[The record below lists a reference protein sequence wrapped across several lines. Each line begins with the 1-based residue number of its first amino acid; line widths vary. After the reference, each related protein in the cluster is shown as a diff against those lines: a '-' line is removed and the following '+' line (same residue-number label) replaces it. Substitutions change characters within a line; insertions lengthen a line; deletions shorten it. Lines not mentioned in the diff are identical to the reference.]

1 MSNQSEL
8 AQLASVFAG
17 SALSNRNMVI
27 NGGMTVAQ
35 RSSSVA
41 SQTSTNGYTT
51 CDRWHLQMNSSGTFT
66 VSQSTT
72 APEGFANSFKIDC
85 TTADA
90 SPDYLILSYRFEG
103 QDLQRIKKGT
113 ASAESL
119 TLSFW
124 VRSSKTGTYQVN
136 LQDIDNT
143 RNIGATYTISSA
155 DTWEYKTVTFAGD
168 TTGSLD
174 NDNANS
180 LNVEWWLASGTTF
193 NSGAVPTSWEAKSNA
208 DRAAGLDVAIG
219 ASISDDFYI
228 TGVQLEIGDTSTPFE
243 HIPYSDQLARCQR
256 YFYQLVDGANQS
268 MGTGGYYAS
277 TLFILG
283 VDHPVPMRAK
293 PTASITSGTSYYR
306 IWRNSTSEYCSLS
319 TATHHSN
326 STTDHSIFDMTGDIS
341 GPVGYFGR
349 MLSNSSS
356 ANVYLDAEL

>member
-1 MSNQSEL
+1 MSKARGL
-8 AQLASVFAG
+8 ADLGNVYDDG
-17 SALSNRNMVI
+17 ALSNRNMVT
-27 NGGMTVAQ
+27 NGSMTVAQ

-90 SPDYLILSYRFEG
+90 SPNYLILSYRFEG

-143 RNIGATYTISSA
+143 RNIGTTYTISSA

-219 ASISDDFYI
+219 ASTSDDFHI
-228 TGVQLEIGDTSTPFE
+228 TGVQLEVGDTATPFE
-243 HIPYSDQLARCQR
+243 HRSYGDELARCQR
-256 YFYQLVDGANQS
+256 YYEEYISGWAGDGGNQQVS
-268 MGTGGYYAS
+268 FRVEKRASPTVTVTQGSAAYLRTGG
-277 TLFILG
+277 FRW
-283 VDHPVPMRAK
+283 DRA
-293 PTASITSGTSYYR
+293 GD
-306 IWRNSTSEYCSLS
+306 
-319 TATHHSN
+319 
-326 STTDHSIFDMTGDIS
+326 STTE
-341 GPVGYFGR
+341 GYE
-349 MLSNSSS
+349 
-356 ANVYLDAEL
+356 ADAEL

>member
-1 MSNQSEL
+1 MSKARGL
-8 AQLASVFAG
+8 ADLGNVYDDG
-17 SALSNRNMVI
+17 ALSNRNMVT
-27 NGGMTVAQ
+27 NGSMTVAQ

-90 SPDYLILSYRFEG
+90 SPNYLILSYRFEG

-143 RNIGATYTISSA
+143 RNIGTTYTISSA

-219 ASISDDFYI
+219 ASTSDDFQI
-228 TGVQLEIGDTSTPFE
+228 TGVQLEVGDTATPFE
-243 HIPYSDQLARCQR
+243 HRSYGDELARCQR
-256 YFYQLVDGANQS
+256 YYEEYISGWAGDGGNQQVS
-268 MGTGGYYAS
+268 FRVEKRASPTVTVTQGSAAYLRTGG
-277 TLFILG
+277 FRW
-283 VDHPVPMRAK
+283 DRA
-293 PTASITSGTSYYR
+293 GD
-306 IWRNSTSEYCSLS
+306 
-319 TATHHSN
+319 
-326 STTDHSIFDMTGDIS
+326 STTE
-341 GPVGYFGR
+341 GYE
-349 MLSNSSS
+349 
-356 ANVYLDAEL
+356 ADAEL